1 MAQLNLILT
10 LPQGANTATSLGVEG
25 FAWHRSPGSGKYFLG
40 RTLFVDLALK
50 EGKPAFK
57 YFSEGDWRDAQADTS
72 SALDSVAKGKRTKT
86 AISNGSFNCT
96 PIDSYQKVYLGKT
109 GGELLELEKFGELA
123 HFKAAD
129 AHEGMSPEEIA
140 KAVGLPTQQKRVPR
154 LYMVLAPIEFIL
166 LSNLTPEEYV
176 WYATHRPG
184 KVMRQVVFT
193 ELRADQSH
201 LAAERVYESARADLT
216 GKDNKKT
223 KTIVTGE
230 CLSRVPF
237 TAWVGYDR
245 EAPGGLY
252 VGDREKVHLWRF
264 PERIPRNWERAAG

>member
-40 RTLFVDLALK
+40 RSVYIDLALK
-50 EGKPAFK
+50 DGKPDFK
-57 YFSEGDWRDAQADTS
+57 YLPEGGWRDSDADTGA
-72 SALDSVAKGKRTKT
+72 ALDSVSKGKRTKT
-86 AISNGSFNCT
+86 AISNNSFSCT
-96 PIDSYQKVYLGKT
+96 PIDSYRRIFLGKT

-123 HFKAAD
+123 RFKPATVN
-129 AHEGMSPEEIA
+129 EGMAPDQIA
-140 KAVGLPTQQKRVPR
+140 QAIGLPAQPKRVPR
-154 LYMVLAPIEFIL
+154 LYMVLAPLEFML

-184 KVMRQVVFT
+184 KKFRQVLFT
-193 ELRADQSH
+193 ELRSDQSH
-201 LAAERVYESARADLT
+201 LAAERVYESARAELT

-230 CLSRVPF
+230 CLNRIPY

-245 EAPGGLY
+245 EAPGGIY
-252 VGDREKVHLWRF
+252 AGDQEKVMLWRF